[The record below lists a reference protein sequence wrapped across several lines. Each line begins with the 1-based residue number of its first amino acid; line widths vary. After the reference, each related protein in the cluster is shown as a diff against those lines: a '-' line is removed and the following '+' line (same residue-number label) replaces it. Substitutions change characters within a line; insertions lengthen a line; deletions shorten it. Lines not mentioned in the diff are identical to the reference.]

1 MQQVELWTL
10 IPFALMLASIA
21 VLPIVAEKWWESNL
35 HKLYIALGL
44 GIPTGIWLI
53 CNGLGP
59 NL

>member
-1 MQQVELWTL
+1 MQQVELWAL

-44 GIPTGIWLI
+44 GIPTGIWKT
-53 CNGLGP
+53 
-59 NL
+59 